1 MVHLHIGYL
10 TRIVSLAVLLFSSF
24 ITFAQ
29 NRNVNYDESKIPA
42 YTLPD
47 PLRLANGKKITA
59 QQQWVSQ
66 QRQTILE
73 LFKKNVYGEFPA
85 PLDGIKFNTLSVD
98 STVLNG
104 KAVRK
109 QIRIN
114 FPNQNNDEV
123 YIDVLMYVPLGSSKP
138 SPVCLGL
145 NFQGNQAVAADTG
158 INITTRWVMARDK
171 GVVNNRVAEEGRG
184 AEARRWPV
192 EAMIARGYAVATA
205 YYGDMEPDHADGWKT
220 GIRTHLADQLKLAPE
235 KWSAM
240 GAWGWGLCRILDYL
254 ETDKSVDA
262 KKVVLT
268 GHSRLGKAA
277 LWAGVN
283 DERFAVIVSNN
294 SGEGGAALSK
304 RWYGETIEIITNAFP
319 HWFIPKYK
327 TFSNNTASLPLDQH
341 MLLSLV
347 APRPLYVASASEDQW
362 ADPKGEFLAAK
373 NAEPVYK
380 LFGKKGLGTD
390 TMPAAN
396 QPVGETIGYHLRKGE
411 HDILLYDWEQYMNF
425 ADRHFKN

>member
-1 MVHLHIGYL
+1 MN
-10 TRIVSLAVLLFSSF
+10 SFSSIF
-24 ITFAQ
+24 LIAIIVFGSFNSIAQ
-29 NRNVNYDESKIPA
+29 NKNVNYDETKIPA

-47 PLRLANGKKITA
+47 PLVSPNGKKISSR
-59 QQQWVSQ
+59 QQWVSQ
-66 QRQTILE
+66 QRQAMLN
-73 LFKKNVYGEFPA
+73 LFKENVYGEFPA
-85 PLDGIKFNTLSVD
+85 RIDGTQYRTLTVD
-98 STVLNG
+98 STALNG

-109 QIRIN
+109 QIRIH
-114 FPNQNNDEV
+114 FQNQDSNEV
-123 YIDVLMYVPLGSSKP
+123 YIDVLMYVPLHSLIP

-145 NFQGNQAVAADTG
+145 NFQGNQAVSSDTG
-158 INITTRWVMARDK
+158 INLTTRWVMARDK
-171 GVVNNRVAEEGRG
+171 GVVNNRVTEEGRG

-192 EAMIARGYAVATA
+192 EAVIARGYAVVTA
-205 YYGDMEPDHADGWKT
+205 YYGDMEPDHANGWKT
-220 GIRTHLADQLKLAPE
+220 GIRSSLATQLKLAPE

-254 ETDKSVDA
+254 ETDKTIDA

-304 RWYGETIEIITNAFP
+304 RWYGETIDIITNAFP
-319 HWFIPKYK
+319 HWFVPKYK
-327 TFSNNTASLPLDQH
+327 SFSNNTAALPLDQH
-341 MLLSLV
+341 ILLSLV

-373 NAEPVYK
+373 HAEPVYA

-390 TMPAAN
+390 TMPAPN
-396 QPVGETIGYHLRKGE
+396 QPVGETIGYHLRAGE

-425 ADRHFKN
+425 ADRHFKKR